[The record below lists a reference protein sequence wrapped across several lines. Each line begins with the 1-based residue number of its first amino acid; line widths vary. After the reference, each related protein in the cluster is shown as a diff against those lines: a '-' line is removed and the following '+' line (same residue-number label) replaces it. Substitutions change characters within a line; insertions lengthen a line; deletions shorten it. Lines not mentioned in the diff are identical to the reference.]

1 MKGLFEALI
10 TIIIGLVL
18 LPVVRT
24 FVVSGQNGSSSS
36 ESALLSL
43 VTLFWV
49 LAVVGIAALLVYKGY
64 KA

>member
-24 FVVSGQNGSSSS
+24 FVTSGQNGSSSS